1 MNVKFFEY
9 RLYEIPLYCFSFVRN
24 GRFTVYISLK
34 YAAKQIVEDK
44 VAKL

>member
-9 RLYEIPLYCFSFVRN
+9 RLYETFVRN
-24 GRFTVYISLK
+24 NRFTVYISLK